1 MGAEALSKRDNW
13 QMGARVVGDAGEKDF
28 VTRIA
33 KELPSYYIVEHKP
46 AKLVIYGGGKGIE
59 LDTKITNGLT
69 GKNLYVEKKSGNNGG
84 NAHERAYKF
93 LSPSLKKMVRER
105 YNTVMQPFFMVF
117 SGKTFQ
123 LQKYQDE
130 ISLLLENENHAIME
144 PGFANIKLV
153 AQQIMEIV

>member
-1 MGAEALSKRDNW
+1 
-13 QMGARVVGDAGEKDF
+13 
-28 VTRIA
+28 
-33 KELPSYYIVEHKP
+33 
-46 AKLVIYGGGKGIE
+46 
-59 LDTKITNGLT
+59 
-69 GKNLYVEKKSGNNGG
+69 
-84 NAHERAYKF
+84 
-93 LSPSLKKMVRER
+93 
-105 YNTVMQPFFMVF
+105 MQPFFMVF